1 MTIEL
6 DPAIQAYISTF
17 LRTDIVQ
24 AVEDAETDPQIASI
38 FPLLCELLSQPSIEQ
53 LVDIGCGEGVVA
65 ARLFDD
71 GIITQ
76 NKGPVYV
83 GVDIDER
90 LDKIQAL
97 ARSRRLNRKVEL
109 INLVDFYKEWP
120 YFAGGSI
127 YVCRNVFHELDIEQ
141 TATLI
146 SHVCTNMTSTDV
158 LLVQDLV
165 TFSQSERHN
174 SCWIPEFFERVFT
187 DIGLSSSGVA
197 LQKTRSGN
205 VWLTL
210 TLRKPFH
217 VDGSFETVRQAVIN
231 GRLAQWNAWGQP
243 NAAGEATRRAP
254 ILEALDIDLQL
265 AALTRQLRNA
275 GALGLVLEPSFEK
288 HLVVRDLGT
297 KVDQAI
303 ASGTRPQKTIR
314 ERARFRERGEQLSPL
329 EDFLRGDSKLALV
342 SGGAGIGKTSLV
354 EHLLANRS
362 YAKSNIVMNGVRHN
376 ELWSFLESFLS
387 QAGVRISPEVFS
399 VISSLEWGLVAEPVV
414 RLVRALAPDTIIFVD
429 DFYGIIDSDGYV
441 ADAGLF
447 RLLKAILETKGAKL
461 IIGNRSNQI
470 PGQLATI
477 SAPAPVVHVHLGRY
491 ARNQTVENILDD
503 HFDRSATGLAEYPS
517 RLLDAIDR
525 HPLMAAL
532 AAEILRKNGSAMLDD
547 ERFLADLEGK
557 LRDALWRRLID
568 DQSRPAVEAC
578 ANLRIAVP
586 RRLLTNLVPD
596 RSVDAAVSDAALYEI
611 FDPRWER
618 LVAALTLFRANNI
631 KTSADEAVT
640 TGSIDHNLISE
651 LYLHTYRHD
660 DDPKWIR
667 ESYFHKMLASAA
679 NGTEIAARYGQYYY
693 SELINSADYAFKR
706 KRDHEL
712 ALQLYDAAAGIREL
726 PEGARMHRASCL
738 IRINKRQEG
747 EREFELLIDKYANN
761 RNMKTSLVDALIFV
775 RDYTAA
781 LEALDEYALSPD
793 ESDWIAGQWGRCY
806 LGLGRYSD
814 AEKMFRKQLA
824 KPTASADVYVTLAKA
839 LQHQGAI
846 PEAVAILRQGHR
858 RWKES
863 NSILATLGSNLERL
877 REDDDALSIL
887 EPLFASSPEYTQA
900 GLALVKL
907 YVRKG
912 NFGEARAT
920 TKTAKKYAH
929 PRESLLVSAMEA
941 EVLIG
946 EGRPDLA
953 VAALRSLQMTDES
966 GLGVLVEAYYHW
978 ALSKPHG
985 AEQATIANEALAT
998 PVAASLKRNA
1008 PVLMNR
1014 ARLAILAKNKTAF
1027 DQAMSALRSSKMP
1040 SEEIRTLQEKWR
1052 LANT

>member
-1 MTIEL
+1 MTTEL

-24 AVEDAETDPQIASI
+24 AIEEAEIDPQIASI
-38 FPLLCELLSQPSIEQ
+38 FPLLCELLSSNPIEQ
-53 LVDIGCGEGVVA
+53 VVDIGCGEGIIA

-71 GIITQ
+71 GIITA

-83 GVDIDER
+83 GIDTDHQ
-90 LDKIQAL
+90 LDKLQTL
-97 ARSRRLNRKVEL
+97 ARSKKVNRKVDL
-109 INLVDFYKEWP
+109 INLPEFYKEWP
-120 YFAGGSI
+120 ALSGNSLYI
-127 YVCRNVFHELDIEQ
+127 CRNVLHELDIEE
-141 TATLI
+141 TSRLL
-146 SHVCTNMTSTDV
+146 SHVCSNMKTGDV
-158 LLVQDLV
+158 LVVQDLV
-165 TFSQSERHN
+165 TFSRSERHN
-174 SCWIPEFFERVFT
+174 SCWIPEFLARVFES
-187 DIGLSSSGVA
+187 IGLDSPGVV

-210 TLRKPFH
+210 TLRKTKA
-217 VDGSFETVRQAVIN
+217 VDGTLGSVRRAVVD
-231 GRLAQWNAWGQP
+231 GRLAQWHAWGQP
-243 NAAGEATRRAP
+243 NAAGEATRRSP
-254 ILEALDIDLQL
+254 TLEALDIDLQL

-275 GALGLVLEPSFEK
+275 GALGLSLEPAFEK

-297 KVDQAI
+297 KVDHII
-303 ASGTRPQKTIR
+303 ASGVRPQKNIR
-314 ERARFRERGEQLSPL
+314 ERTRFRERGEQLSPL
-329 EDFLRGDSKLALV
+329 EDFLRGEGKLAVV

-362 YAKSNIVMNGVRHN
+362 YSKSNIILNGARHN

-387 QAGVRISPEVFS
+387 QAGVRISPEIFS
-399 VISSLEWGLVAEPVV
+399 VISSLEWSLVAEPVT
-414 RLVRALAPDTIIFVD
+414 RLIRHMAPDTIIFID
-429 DFYGIIDSDGYV
+429 DFYGIVDSGGYV
-441 ADAGLF
+441 GDAGLF
-447 RLLKAILETKGAKL
+447 RLLKVVLETKGAKL

-470 PGQLATI
+470 PAQLSSV
-477 SAPAPVVHVHLGRY
+477 SAPSPITHVHLGRY

-525 HPLMAAL
+525 HPLMASL
-532 AAEILRKNGSAMLDD
+532 AAEILKKNGSAMLGD
-547 ERFLADLEGK
+547 ERFLSDLEGK

-578 ANLRIAVP
+578 ANLRIPVP

-596 RSVDAAVSDAALYEI
+596 ASVDAALSDAALYET
-611 FDPRWER
+611 FDSRWDK

-640 TGSIDHNLISE
+640 TGSIDHNEISE

-667 ESYFHKMLASAA
+667 ESYFHKMLGSASD
-679 NGTEIAARYGQYYY
+679 GTAIAARYGQYYY

-712 ALQLYDAAAGIREL
+712 ALQLYDAASGIKEL

-738 IRINKRQEG
+738 IRINKREEG
-747 EREFELLIDKYANN
+747 EREFEILVERYASN
-761 RNMKTSLVDALIFV
+761 RNVKTSLVDALIFV
-775 RDYTAA
+775 RDYAAA
-781 LEALDEYALSPD
+781 LEVLNEYALSPD
-793 ESDWIAGQWGRCY
+793 DSDWIAGQWGRCY
-806 LGLGRYSD
+806 LGLGRY
-814 AEKMFRKQLA
+814 AEAERMFRKQLA
-824 KPTASADVYVTLAKA
+824 KPTASADVYVALARA

-846 PEAVAILRQGHR
+846 PDAVAILRQGHR
-858 RWKES
+858 RWQES

-877 REDDDALSIL
+877 REDDEALAIL
-887 EPLFASSPEYTQA
+887 EPLFSAAPEYTQA

-912 NFGEARAT
+912 SFVDARST
-920 TKTAKKYAH
+920 TRMAKKYAH
-929 PRESLLVSAMEA
+929 SRESLLISAMEA

-953 VAALRSLQMTDES
+953 VVALRNVQMTDES

-985 AEQATIANEALAT
+985 VEQTSIANEALAT

-1014 ARLAILAKNKTAF
+1014 ARLAILARNQSAF
-1027 DQAMSALRSSKMP
+1027 DQAISALRSSKMP
-1040 SEEIRTLQEKWR
+1040 PEEVRTLQEKWQ
-1052 LANT
+1052 ANSV